1 MQLLEDGDFTT
12 LASYGVTYSYGL
24 GFGLP
29 LLLDLPSN
37 ILECGK
43 QDFEDLIEDYGLDRG
58 LQPLLNKGQTKEAL
72 LTVVEEL
79 ALLLPCKMS
88 CIDEEKN
95 LESLKVHNAFK

>member
-1 MQLLEDGDFTT
+1 MTIFTNFHIAIQIIKQCLLF
-12 LASYGVTYSYGL
+12 LGL

-43 QDFEDLIEDYGLDRG
+43 QDFEDLIEDYGLERG

-72 LTVVEEL
+72 LTVVEGN
-79 ALLLPCKMS
+79 
-88 CIDEEKN
+88 D
-95 LESLKVHNAFK
+95 V